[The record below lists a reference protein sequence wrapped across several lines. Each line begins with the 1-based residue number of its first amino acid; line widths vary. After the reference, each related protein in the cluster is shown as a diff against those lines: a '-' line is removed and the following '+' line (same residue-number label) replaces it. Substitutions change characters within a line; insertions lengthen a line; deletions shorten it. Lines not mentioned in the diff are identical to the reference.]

1 MFYSIR
7 SYSIGYMNI
16 IVGVM
21 LSLLYIGFNIFSIEL
36 VVLNQFYC
44 YCDNVFNQTLDV
56 KGRVCILG
64 IELELR
70 VVCNGSL
77 CRGIL

>member
-36 VVLNQFYC
+36 VVLN
-44 YCDNVFNQTLDV
+44 
-56 KGRVCILG
+56 
-64 IELELR
+64 
-70 VVCNGSL
+70 
-77 CRGIL
+77 